1 MSDAMLHG
9 ILNMPTDLWTDDH
22 LNQVQRHNTYVSASK
37 RIYELTDALEKTK
50 LVKVE
55 HHPDIVNR
63 LRGFYSLGPFGT
75 RNMTPYVMPICIEAA
90 SRIEELEATISKLE
104 KDKLFPN

>member
-1 MSDAMLHG
+1 MSDVMLHG

-50 LVKVE
+50 IAEVE
-55 HHPDIVNR
+55 HHPDIANR
-63 LRGFYSLGPFGT
+63 LREVVKVWGPIAM
-75 RNMTPYVMPICIEAA
+75 RNMSSHVMPICLEAA

-104 KDKLFPN
+104 KDK